1 MIARNIAVLSSS
13 DPRGF
18 PLPLNHDVNAHD
30 LSSNQLFTLKIV
42 SLVAGSVS
50 IFSVL
55 IVSYWFIRMRR
66 RFRHE

>member
-1 MIARNIAVLSSS
+1 MMTSP
-13 DPRGF
+13 DPGGF
-18 PLPLNHDVNAHD
+18 PHKFIEDINAHD
-30 LSSNQLFTLKIV
+30 LSSDQLFTLKIV

-50 IFSVL
+50 IASVL